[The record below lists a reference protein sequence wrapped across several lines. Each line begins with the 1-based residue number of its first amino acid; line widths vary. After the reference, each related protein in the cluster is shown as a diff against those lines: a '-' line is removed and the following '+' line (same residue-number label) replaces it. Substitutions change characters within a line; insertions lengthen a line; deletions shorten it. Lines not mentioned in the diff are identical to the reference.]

1 MTTWVAPR
9 ATQVVNRTDE
19 DPVDHRRRRR
29 YPARLRHTVAVT
41 DEHTPTRQRF
51 TARSIAMI
59 VAVVVAGGWVAVAA
73 LREPDLPEFEA
84 SGDPIELPVEGTF
97 PAVSLD
103 TFEGM
108 MVGLRGQPVV
118 VNLWA
123 SWCAPCR
130 TEMPLLQDAADTY
143 SGEAVILGV
152 ASNDD
157 PGDARRFVD
166 KLGLT
171 YPNVFDESGEIR
183 AALGLTAYPTTLVFD
198 ADGVISAR
206 VNGGISEQRL
216 AGLVEDALR

>member
-1 MTTWVAPR
+1 M
-9 ATQVVNRTDE
+9 
-19 DPVDHRRRRR
+19 
-29 YPARLRHTVAVT
+29 
-41 DEHTPTRQRF
+41 
-51 TARSIAMI
+51 IA
-59 VAVVVAGGWVAVAA
+59 AVVVTGGWVALAA

-84 SGDPIELPVEGTF
+84 SGDPTELPAAGTF

-103 TFEGM
+103 TFEAM

-130 TEMPLLQDAADTY
+130 TEMPLLQDASDTY
-143 SGEAVILGV
+143 AGEAVIFGV

-157 PGDARRFVD
+157 SGDAERFID
-166 KLGLT
+166 RLGLT
-171 YPNVFDESGEIR
+171 YPNAFDESGEIR
-183 AALGLTAYPTTLVFD
+183 AALGLTAYPTTIVFD
-198 ADGVISAR
+198 ADGAITAK